1 MSNASTLYPR
11 RYYPYLDGFRAV
23 SILWVILHHVQ
34 VFFDLRFMS
43 TPDWLPLLL
52 VAKIGQ
58 RGVDMFF
65 VISGFLITG
74 LLIGDLD
81 GKIRVKRFYLRRIF
95 KIIPSYLTVVAAGL
109 LLAAFIKDQTFTH
122 FGHFFVTG
130 EGIRY
135 HLQSIPQPVSPE
147 IIGRYFCFLQN
158 YHEHLI
164 TLAHTWSIA
173 IEEHFYLV
181 YPLIFAGIAH
191 SAPGFAARRRR
202 LLLILIG
209 LIVLTCGYRYICV
222 TQFLSLNSESTF
234 VRIDALMLGCV
245 LRVAEPSVQRL
256 PARAARWL
264 APMALF
270 GGLLIYGW
278 LCGLALQLA
287 SLQPV
292 TAGQV
297 LWRYVAIYAAPAL
310 LILSGMLNFRP
321 LVALMSAPGLIAIG
335 KHSYGTYLWHYLLIF
350 PLALLQDRL
359 PALLLVACYVPVS
372 LLAGYLSTRLI
383 ERPFLNMRRKYC
395 P

>member
-43 TPDWLPLLL
+43 SPEWLPLMLT
-52 VAKIGQ
+52 AKIGQ

-81 GKIRVKRFYLRRIF
+81 GKVRVKRFYLRRIF
-95 KIIPSYLTVVAAGL
+95 KIIPSYLTIVMAGL
-109 LLAAFIKDQTFTH
+109 LLAFLIRDQTFTH
-122 FGHFFVTG
+122 FGNFFVRG
-130 EGIRY
+130 DNIRY
-135 HLQSIPQPVSPE
+135 HLQTIPQPVSPE

-173 IEEHFYLV
+173 IEEHFYLA
-181 YPLIFAGIAH
+181 YPLIFAGIARM
-191 SAPGFAARRRR
+191 AGGFGARRRR
-202 LLLILIG
+202 LVLILIG
-209 LIVLTCGYRYICV
+209 LILLTIGYRYVCV

-234 VRIDALMLGCV
+234 VRIDALMLGCL
-245 LRVAEPSVQRL
+245 LRLAEPSVQRL
-256 PARAARWL
+256 PDRLTRWL
-264 APMALF
+264 APLCLLA
-270 GGLLIYGW
+270 GLLIYGW
-278 LCGLALQLA
+278 LCGLALHLA
-287 SLQPV
+287 SLETV

-310 LILSGMLNFRP
+310 LILAGMLNFRP
-321 LVALMSAPGLIAIG
+321 LVALMSQPALIAVG

-350 PLALLQDRL
+350 PFALLQDRL
-359 PALLLVACYVPVS
+359 PVIPLVGLYVTAS
-372 LLAGYLSTRLI
+372 LLAGYLSTILI
-383 ERPFLNMRRKYC
+383 ERPFLDMRRKYC